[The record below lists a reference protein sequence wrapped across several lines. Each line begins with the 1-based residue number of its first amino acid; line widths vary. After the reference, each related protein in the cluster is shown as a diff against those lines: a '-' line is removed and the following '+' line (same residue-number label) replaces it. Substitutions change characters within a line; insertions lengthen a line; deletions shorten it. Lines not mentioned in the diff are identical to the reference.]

1 MVLTIFHFLLSY
13 TIHTIKKLILSL
25 QLSELLCMQIHV
37 LPPLRSRFLAPTSSL
52 VFLLSHYLP
61 TGNHCSDI
69 NHHRFILPALELHI
83 KRIVRY
89 IPPSSNFLG
98 AFWVPGTVPSPGDA
112 TVTGQSPS
120 PRAT

>member
-1 MVLTIFHFLLSY
+1 MVFMIFHFLLSY
-13 TIHTIKKLILSL
+13 TTHTIKKLILSL
-25 QLSELLCMQIHV
+25 QLSELLRMHV
-37 LPPLRSRFLAPTSSL
+37 LPPLGSRFLAPTSSL

-61 TGNHCSDI
+61 TGNQCSDI